1 MPAAA
6 RRRREHG
13 ATRTR
18 GWTSLLRLLL
28 TYMAGEAGRVSM
40 TTLALFLLM
49 LLLFVAVGV
58 AISEDCVWS

>member
-6 RRRREHG
+6 TRRRGHG
-13 ATRTR
+13 ATRAR

-28 TYMAGEAGRVSM
+28 TYMAGEAGRVM

-49 LLLFVAVGV
+49 LLLWWV
-58 AISEDCVWS
+58 SR